1 MSRQEFK
8 KLSYREQLSYLM
20 KMAQKRKDM
29 YAMQTIQDK
38 INEHEKE
45 TASRS

>member
-1 MSRQEFK
+1 MSKQEFK
-8 KLSYREQLSYLM
+8 KLSYRDQLSYLM

-38 INEHEKE
+38 INEREKE
-45 TASRS
+45 RASKC